1 MVTTSSGESDPTAN
15 KNGSPEH
22 PVDDAAHASIPSACE
37 LDAQLAPLRIPALVL
52 GVVLLALGVV
62 ALVPMRAWSRDY
74 GAPLVIIAYLQYLG
88 VAATVAWWG
97 LRTVGHHRDS
107 SRRGRAPDEDTGHHT
122 AGPGGPG
129 PKPMTGT
136 DRRFDRVRSVAKT
149 STRNRDK
156 AWP

>member
-1 MVTTSSGESDPTAN
+1 MVTTSSGEPDPTAN
-15 KNGSPEH
+15 NSGSPER
-22 PVDDAAHASIPSACE
+22 PVDDAAHAWIPSACE

-97 LRTVGHHRDS
+97 LHKAGRHRDS
-107 SRRGRAPDEDTGHHT
+107 SRRGRTPPITPLGR
-122 AGPGGPG
+122 GP
-129 PKPMTGT
+129 
-136 DRRFDRVRSVAKT
+136 
-149 STRNRDK
+149 NR
-156 AWP
+156 